1 MGRVSSRKGHVTFVS
16 SNFSS
21 YFVLFQLLLLL
32 KIELCELTLI
42 SSLQDHNC
50 ALHINGT
57 VYCWGRNDHGQTG
70 GQVGQSGV
78 GRYENGIYR
87 NGVPVQVLGLIGS
100 SGVVSV
106 VLGEVRSFSLYV
118 MQFFEIHVVVMVILF
133 FWYME
138 FDRRKLILIV
148 REGEFS
154 HLHNAFFRIT
164 LVHF

>member
-1 MGRVSSRKGHVTFVS
+1 MSSKKGHVTFVS

-32 KIELCELTLI
+32 KIKLCELILI

-57 VYCWGRNDHGQTG
+57 VYCWGRNNHGQTG

-78 GRYENGIYR
+78 GRYQNGIYS

-106 VLGEVRSFSLYV
+106 VLGQVRSFSLYV
-118 MQFFEIHVVVMVILF
+118 MQFFEMRVVVSVILF
-133 FWYME
+133 FWYLE

-148 REGEFS
+148 RVGKS
-154 HLHNAFFRIT
+154 HICLMHFFRIT